1 MVFDERKPYSS
12 TPGMIITVA
21 EDQIFI
27 IITRTFKIRTISV
40 VSFIA

>member
-12 TPGMIITVA
+12 IPGMIITVA

-27 IITRTFKIRTISV
+27 IITFKIRTITV